1 MSGTSWTSLVID
13 ELCALKRAGVTSF
26 DEAWGQVM
34 EGLPAP
40 ARRGRVRGDFDQ
52 VAWLQRCARDAWE
65 DRQPNLRAFPT
76 MLDRVS

>member
-52 VAWLQRCARDAWE
+52 VAWL
-65 DRQPNLRAFPT
+65 
-76 MLDRVS
+76 